1 MYDLSVEDKIEIES
15 NILNFKKQKFDD
27 FIESALVLG
36 ELAKM
41 MKYKKTNIFEK
52 MDKMNPIWVRLMSEK
67 SDEVLF
73 ILQELIYQ
81 INQSENFLNKENIN
95 QTNNIIQL
103 NEIKIPERINQTNIN
118 VNMNLYNTNDV
129 IKLNKNNKFKYMD
142 DLDDIIKHICENIF

>member
-118 VNMNLYNTNDV
+118 VNMNLEKYKKIIEKREKSKRILKPFVPLLKNSFSE
-129 IKLNKNNKFKYMD
+129 KL
-142 DLDDIIKHICENIF
+142 I

>member
-52 MDKMNPIWVRLMSEK
+52 IDKMNPIWVRLMSEK

-81 INQSENFLNKENIN
+81 INQSESFLNKENIN

-103 NEIKIPERINQTNIN
+103 NEIKIPERINQTNIS
-118 VNMNLYNTNDV
+118 VNMNLEKYKKIIEKREKSKRILKPFIPLLKNSFSE
-129 IKLNKNNKFKYMD
+129 KL
-142 DLDDIIKHICENIF
+142 I

>member
-81 INQSENFLNKENIN
+81 INQSENFLNKENLN

-118 VNMNLYNTNDV
+118 VNMNLEKYKKIIEKREKSKRILKPFVPLLKNSFSE
-129 IKLNKNNKFKYMD
+129 KL
-142 DLDDIIKHICENIF
+142 I